1 MAGNASQ
8 IHIDSSAVKTSA
20 KSIQASIAEIKQLS
34 QKIGKSLDANRD
46 AYGQG
51 DVDAA
56 SMNSSVQEITSVLNE
71 NSEQLEQDIDALVRF
86 ADAMESLF
94 Q

>member
-1 MAGNASQ
+1 MCQTLVIEGYCAG
-8 IHIDSSAVKTSA
+8 
-20 KSIQASIAEIKQLS
+20 
-34 QKIGKSLDANRD
+34 SLDANRD

-86 ADAMESLF
+86 ADAMESLEH
-94 Q
+94 